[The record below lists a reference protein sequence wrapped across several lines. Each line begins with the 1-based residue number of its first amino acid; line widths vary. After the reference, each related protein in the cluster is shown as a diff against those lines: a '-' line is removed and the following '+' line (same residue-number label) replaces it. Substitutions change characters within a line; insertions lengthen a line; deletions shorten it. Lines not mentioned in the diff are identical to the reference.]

1 MPRNARCAL
10 TLSSCA
16 LAAGDSPNENVV
28 AGGKDALKGEV
39 ATGDSLESGGS
50 GGDAPKGEVGTGDGD
65 VPNESVVGENA
76 PKGEVAAGDTP
87 NEDVP
92 AGGEDGP
99 N

>member
-1 MPRNARCAL
+1 MPQEILWRVED
-10 TLSSCA
+10 
-16 LAAGDSPNENVV
+16 LAEMPQKER
-28 AGGKDALKGEV
+28 LEV
-39 ATGDSLESGGS
+39 GTGD
-50 GGDAPKGEVGTGDGD
+50 GDAPKGEVAGD
-65 VPNESVVGENA
+65 VPNESGVGGNA